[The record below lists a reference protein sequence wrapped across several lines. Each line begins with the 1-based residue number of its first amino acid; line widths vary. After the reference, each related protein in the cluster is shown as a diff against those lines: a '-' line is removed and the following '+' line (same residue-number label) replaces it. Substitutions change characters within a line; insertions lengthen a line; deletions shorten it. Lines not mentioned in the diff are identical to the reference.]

1 MPSQPRTPALP
12 SLSIP
17 LGHPH
22 TILRLLCGLLIAFTV
37 IVAPRPALA
46 QATDGTPAITAVD
59 TSAFPDVRVYLAV
72 SDAEGNHVP
81 GLPASAF
88 ALTEDQSPISNLSIS
103 EAEVGTQGVIVL
115 DTSAA
120 FKARDAN
127 AVTRLDFIKQ
137 ALTENTSW
145 MKDGVDDVT
154 VLAPEGV
161 LAAHSS
167 VVGDVAGAVMSYTT
181 EFAGIANHIP
191 FANQALDFAA
201 DATLRPGMRRYVVFI
216 SSGFASAGDETA
228 LADLVARA
236 NASRIPIHTVYVGPP
251 GLDGQLAVEAQR
263 LKKLAELT
271 GGAFVVFD
279 QPASLDPLLQ
289 RLADQRAQ
297 YILSYRSTLAVT
309 GQHSLFARV
318 TLPGGAALTSG
329 VSAFPLRVELPT
341 IAIQNVPA
349 TIQRLAQ
356 QPGADPQTIAPTAY
370 AVQFK
375 AEFPDGHTR
384 TLTEVQLIADGQVAD
399 TQRLA
404 PIETLTWPLAS
415 YAESGTHALQLR
427 ATDEL
432 GLVAESEVLTVTVT
446 VEIPPLT
453 VAQRAASVPVWA
465 VGLAG
470 GLLAIGLASAG
481 GLWFVRRRRAASA
494 PAPGADLRKTQP
506 LTPLSKQR
514 ATPRL
519 PLPQLHLPA
528 RRAAQP
534 KQTGK
539 AYLEVVEPGGGGSRA
554 GVELF
559 GETVR
564 LGREP
569 SLAQI
574 VFPDRSVSRLH
585 ARIAETSPGVFQIFD
600 EGSTSGTWVNLTQIP
615 VATGRELKSG
625 DLINLGRVQL
635 RFKRRDGS
643 PPAAPDGAR
652 PTPPQLPAGVTGPTE
667 PYRPRKDE

>member
-12 SLSIP
+12 SRSIP

-22 TILRLLCGLLIAFTV
+22 TILRLLCGLLIAF

-59 TSAFPDVRVYLAV
+59 TSAFPEVRVYLAV

-88 ALTEDQSPISNLSIS
+88 TLTEDQSPISNLSIS

-145 MKDGVDDVT
+145 MEDGVDDVT

-191 FANQALDFAA
+191 FANQALDYAA
-201 DATLRPGMRRYVVFI
+201 DATPRPGMRRYVVFI

-236 NASRIPIHTVYVGPP
+236 NTSRIPIHTVYVGSP
-251 GLDGQLAVEAQR
+251 GPDEQLAVEAQR
-263 LKKLAELT
+263 LKRLAELT

-318 TLPGGAALTSG
+318 TLPGGAALTSEVG
-329 VSAFPLRVELPT
+329 AFPLRVELPT

-453 VAQRAASVPVWA
+453 VAQRAAGVPVWA

-494 PAPGADLRKTQP
+494 PVQAADHRTTQP
-506 LTPLSKQR
+506 ITPVSKGR
-514 ATPRL
+514 AAPRL
-519 PLPQLHLPA
+519 PLPPLHLPA
-528 RRAAQP
+528 RRPTPP

-539 AYLEVVEPGGGGSRA
+539 AYLEVVEPGGGGSRDA
-554 GVELF
+554 VELL
-559 GETVR
+559 GGTVK

-569 SLAQI
+569 SLVQI

-600 EGSTSGTWVNLTQIP
+600 EGSTSGTWVNLTPIP
-615 VATGRELKSG
+615 VATGCELKTG

-635 RFKRRDGS
+635 RFKRRDGL
-643 PPAAPDGAR
+643 PPAAPSGAQSAS
-652 PTPPQLPAGVTGPTE
+652 PEPPSGVTGPTE
-667 PYRPRKDE
+667 PYRPGKDE